1 LERLHEHMAGV
12 EDDRVIKGVQL
23 SRSITEI
30 SDALVDLN
38 ILPIQDI
45 PSQLR
50 SANDVLAAMGGACLW
65 RQLSSLTLSLFEATI
80 ASGHSACCF
89 SHSPFFLFHYWH
101 VCNIYIYFYIF

>member
-1 LERLHEHMAGV
+1 MAGV

-50 SANDVLAAMGGACLW
+50 SANDVLAATGGACL
-65 RQLSSLTLSLFEATI
+65 
-80 ASGHSACCF
+80 
-89 SHSPFFLFHYWH
+89 
-101 VCNIYIYFYIF
+101 